1 MSFGGRHAVQFY
13 SASETAD
20 AAGSETVAYTLEFTA
35 MVGFRVERVSKTDD
49 GEIRQAGK
57 LSALVRM
64 PFTESIGFDW
74 RVRYR
79 DVYYDIEQIRDPN
92 GLRRD
97 LEVTVVAVE
106 R

>member
-1 MSFGGRHAVQFY
+1 
-13 SASETAD
+13 
-20 AAGSETVAYTLEFTA
+20 
-35 MVGFRVERVSKTDD
+35 
-49 GEIRQAGK
+49 
-57 LSALVRM
+57 M

-74 RVRYR
+74 RIRYR

-97 LEVTVVAVE
+97 LELTVVAVE

>member
-20 AAGSETVAYTLEFTA
+20 AAGSETVTYTLEFTA
-35 MVGFRVERVSKTDD
+35 MVDFRVERVSKTDD
-49 GEIRQAGK
+49 GEIRQSGK
-57 LSALVRM
+57 LTALVRM

-97 LEVTVVAVE
+97 LELTVVAVE

>member
-13 SASETAD
+13 SASETVD
-20 AAGSETVAYTLEFTA
+20 DAGSETVAYTLQFTA
-35 MVGFRVERVSKTDD
+35 MVDFRVERVKKTDE
-49 GEIRQAGK
+49 GEIRQSGQ
-57 LSALVRM
+57 LTALVRM

-97 LEVTVVAVE
+97 LELTIVAVE

>member
-1 MSFGGRHAVQFY
+1 VTAGGRHAVQFY

-35 MVGFRVERVSKTDD
+35 MVDFRVERVSKTDD
-49 GEIRQAGK
+49 GEIRQSGK
-57 LSALVRM
+57 LTALVRM

-97 LEVTVVAVE
+97 LELSVVAVE

>member
-35 MVGFRVERVSKTDD
+35 MVDFRVERVSKTDN
-49 GEIRQAGK
+49 GEIRQSGK
-57 LSALVRM
+57 LTALVRM

-97 LEVTVVAVE
+97 LELTVVAVE

>member
-1 MSFGGRHAVQFY
+1 VTAGGRHAVQFY

-20 AAGSETVAYTLEFTA
+20 AAGSETVSYTLQFTA
-35 MVGFRVERVSKTDD
+35 MVDFRVEKVSKTDE
-49 GEIRQAGK
+49 GEIRQSGQ
-57 LSALVRM
+57 LTALIRM

-74 RVRYR
+74 RVAYQGVFY
-79 DVYYDIEQIRDPN
+79 DVEQIRDPN

>member
-13 SASETAD
+13 SASETVD
-20 AAGSETVAYTLEFTA
+20 DAGSESVAYTLEFTA
-35 MVGFRVERVSKTDD
+35 MVDFRVERVKKTDE
-49 GEIRQAGK
+49 GEIRPSGQ
-57 LSALVRM
+57 LSALIRM

-97 LEVTVVAVE
+97 LELTVVAVE

>member
-35 MVGFRVERVSKTDD
+35 MVDFRVERVSKTDD
-49 GEIRQAGK
+49 GEIRQSGK
-57 LSALVRM
+57 LTALVRM

-97 LEVTVVAVE
+97 LELTVVAVE

>member
-13 SASETAD
+13 SASETVD
-20 AAGSETVAYTLEFTA
+20 DAGSETVAYTLEFTA
-35 MVGFRVERVSKTDD
+35 MVDFRVERVSKTDD
-49 GEIRQAGK
+49 GEIRQSGK
-57 LSALVRM
+57 LTALVRM

-74 RVRYR
+74 RVQYR

-97 LEVTVVAVE
+97 LELTVVAVE

>member
-1 MSFGGRHAVQFY
+1 VSFGGRHAVQFY

-20 AAGSETVAYTLEFTA
+20 AAGSETVAYTFEFTA
-35 MVGFRVERVSKTDD
+35 MVDFRVERVKKSDD
-49 GEIRQAGK
+49 GEIRQSGQ
-57 LSALVRM
+57 LTALVRM

-79 DVYYDIEQIRDPN
+79 DVYYDIEQIRDSN

-97 LEVTVVAVE
+97 LELTVVAVE

>member
-1 MSFGGRHAVQFY
+1 
-13 SASETAD
+13 
-20 AAGSETVAYTLEFTA
+20 
-35 MVGFRVERVSKTDD
+35 VERVKKTDE
-49 GEIRQAGK
+49 GEIRPSGQ
-57 LSALVRM
+57 LSALIRM

-79 DVYYDIEQIRDPN
+79 DVYYEIEQIRDPN

-97 LEVTVVAVE
+97 LELTVVAVE

>member
-1 MSFGGRHAVQFY
+1 M
-13 SASETAD
+13 
-20 AAGSETVAYTLEFTA
+20 
-35 MVGFRVERVSKTDD
+35 
-49 GEIRQAGK
+49 I
-57 LSALVRM
+57 RM

-74 RVRYR
+74 RVAYQG
-79 DVYYDIEQIRDPN
+79 VYYDVEQIRDPN

>member
-20 AAGSETVAYTLEFTA
+20 AAGSETVAYTLQFTA
-35 MVGFRVERVSKTDD
+35 MVSFRVEKVSKTEA
-49 GEIRQAGK
+49 GEIRQSGQ
-57 LSALVRM
+57 LTALIRM

-74 RVRYR
+74 RVQ
-79 DVYYDIEQIRDPN
+79 DQGVYYDVEQIQDPN

>member
-35 MVGFRVERVSKTDD
+35 MVDFRVERVSKTDD
-49 GEIRQAGK
+49 GEIRQSGK
-57 LSALVRM
+57 LTALVRM

-74 RVRYR
+74 RVAYQG
-79 DVYYDIEQIRDPN
+79 VYYDVEQIRDPN

-97 LEVTVVAVE
+97 LELTVVAVE

>member
-1 MSFGGRHAVQFY
+1 VTAGGRHAVQFY

-20 AAGSETVAYTLEFTA
+20 AAGSETVAYTLQFTA
-35 MVGFRVERVSKTDD
+35 MVDFRVERVKKTDE
-49 GEIRQAGK
+49 GEIRPSGQ
-57 LSALVRM
+57 LTALIRM

-74 RVRYR
+74 RVAYQGVFY
-79 DVYYDIEQIRDPN
+79 DVEQIRDPN

>member
-20 AAGSETVAYTLEFTA
+20 AAGSETVTYAFQFTA
-35 MVGFRVERVSKTDD
+35 MVDFRVERVSKTDD
-49 GEIRQAGK
+49 GEIRQSGQ
-57 LSALVRM
+57 LTALIRM

-97 LEVTVVAVE
+97 LELTVVAVE

>member
-1 MSFGGRHAVQFY
+1 MTAGGRHAVQFY
-13 SASETAD
+13 SASETVD
-20 AAGSETVAYTLEFTA
+20 DAGSETVAYTLQFTA
-35 MVGFRVERVSKTDD
+35 MVDFRVERVKKTDE
-49 GEIRQAGK
+49 GEIRPSWQ
-57 LSALVRM
+57 LSALIRM

-74 RVRYR
+74 RVAYQGVNY
-79 DVYYDIEQIRDPN
+79 DVEQIRDPN

>member
-1 MSFGGRHAVQFY
+1 MTAGGRHAVQFY

-20 AAGSETVAYTLEFTA
+20 AAGSETVVYTFQFTA
-35 MVGFRVERVSKTDD
+35 MVDFRVERVKKTDE
-49 GEIRQAGK
+49 GEIRPSGQ
-57 LSALVRM
+57 LTALIRM

-74 RVRYR
+74 RVAYQGVFY
-79 DVYYDIEQIRDPN
+79 DVEQIRDPN

>member
-1 MSFGGRHAVQFY
+1 MSFGGGHAVQFY
-13 SASETAD
+13 SAPETAD

-35 MVGFRVERVSKTDD
+35 MVDFRVERVSKTDD
-49 GEIRQAGK
+49 GEIRQSGK

-97 LEVTVVAVE
+97 LELTIVAVE

>member
-35 MVGFRVERVSKTDD
+35 MVDFRVERVSKTDD
-49 GEIRQAGK
+49 GEIRQSGK
-57 LSALVRM
+57 LTALVRM

-74 RVRYR
+74 RLRYR

-97 LEVTVVAVE
+97 LELTVVAVE

>member
-1 MSFGGRHAVQFY
+1 VTFGGRHAVQFY

-20 AAGSETVAYTLEFTA
+20 AAGSESVAYTLEFTA
-35 MVGFRVERVSKTDD
+35 MVDFRVERVSKTDD
-49 GEIRQAGK
+49 GEIRQSGK

-97 LEVTVVAVE
+97 LELTVVAVE

>member
-13 SASETAD
+13 SASETVD
-20 AAGSETVAYTLEFTA
+20 DAGSETVAYTLEFTA
-35 MVGFRVERVSKTDD
+35 MVDFRVERVSKTDD
-49 GEIRQAGK
+49 GEIRQSGK
-57 LSALVRM
+57 LTALVRM

-97 LEVTVVAVE
+97 LELTVVAVE